1 VTAARRFVRRLGGR
15 LLRLIRRVATRVARR
30 IRLVVDPPD
39 GERALRRRLISAG
52 GSLQPRPPDR
62 QWKAWVNTA
71 LQSNA
76 QVDAACEAVAAA
88 GLPPHGERPKNWDL
102 LVALGTIL
110 DRIPRSG
117 AVLEMGATQYARLL
131 PWLYLYGYR
140 SLRGIDL
147 VYDGPL
153 KAGPIRYD
161 GMDLTR
167 TTFPDASFDAIA
179 TLSVVEHGVD
189 LDAYLREAARLL
201 KPGGLLITSTDYWC
215 EPVDT
220 GGQEAYGGPI
230 RIFGPADMLD
240 FASRGAAAA
249 GFVPIRGLDLDCDE
263 RAVEWKRFGLRYT
276 FVNVVLEKASP
287 GAATVA

>member
-1 VTAARRFVRRLGGR
+1 
-15 LLRLIRRVATRVARR
+15 
-30 IRLVVDPPD
+30 
-39 GERALRRRLISAG
+39 
-52 GSLQPRPPDR
+52 
-62 QWKAWVNTA
+62 VNTA
-71 LQSNA
+71 LQSET
-76 QVDAACEAVAAA
+76 QVEEACAAVAGA
-88 GLPPHGERPKNWDL
+88 GLPPHGGRPKNWDL
-102 LVALGTIL
+102 LVALGLIL
-110 DRIPRSG
+110 DRVPRSG

-147 VYDGPL
+147 VYDRPL

-161 GMDLTR
+161 GMDLTH

-189 LDAYLREAARLL
+189 LDAYLREASRLL

-230 RIFGPADMLD
+230 RIFGPDDMRD
-240 FASRGAAAA
+240 FVSRGAKAA
-249 GFVPIRGLDLDCDE
+249 GFVPVRDLDLTCDE
-263 RAVEWKRFGLRYT
+263 RAVEWQRFDLRYT
-276 FVNVVLEKASP
+276 FINVVLYKVLPEDAS
-287 GAATVA
+287 VA